1 MSQLASPPKPAPLLV
16 EIGVGELI
24 DKITILRIKSERMT
38 DAAKLANVAHELN
51 VLDAVASER
60 VPQTP
65 ELFRLQAELKTV
77 NEALWEIED
86 DIRAYEADA
95 DFGPDFVRLARA
107 VYQTNDRRAE
117 LKKVINLA
125 AGSSVIEEKSYFTVI

>member
-1 MSQLASPPKPAPLLV
+1 MSTPEPATLMV

-38 DAAKLANVAHELN
+38 DQAKLANVAHELK
-51 VLDAVASER
+51 VLDEVRRAG
-60 VPQTP
+60 VPENP
-65 ELFRLQAELKTV
+65 ELTRLQAELKSV

-86 DIRAYEADA
+86 DIRACEAEA
-95 DFGPDFVRLARA
+95 DFGPEFIRLARA

-117 LKKVINLA
+117 LKKAINIA
-125 AGSSVIEEKSYFTVI
+125 AGSTVIEEKSYFTVN